1 VSRSSA
7 DKPRSTRSPRRP
19 NFVSRFAPGN
29 TAITS
34 YEEVEAGGRVARRT
48 RIRRSVRQAP
58 SLGDRARAFL
68 PLRSWRLQLVGAAV
82 GIVVAVLSAQSFA
95 SAREG
100 ATTYL
105 IQPGDTL
112 SAISSTTGIPVD
124 KLATLN
130 GIKDPN
136 IIIAGQ
142 TLSLTTSGSG
152 AAPAASG
159 PGSYTVKAGDTLWDI
174 SQSNGVKVDD
184 LVQLN
189 GLGNA
194 DVLAVGQVLRLPV
207 TAGAIQRTA
216 GIATPTPAAPKAKPT
231 PSPTA
236 TPAVSKLQQ
245 KVAAEASR
253 VAANAHVGV
262 AALNLVSGEKL
273 AWHADDQFPSAS
285 VMKLPLLVELERQ
298 VAAGNVSWTESLR
311 AEVSAMIAIS
321 DNTAAN
327 EVASVVHP
335 AAVND
340 TMASLGLSGT
350 HFVNLFNDARSSTN
364 PGENATTPSNMAR
377 LLQLIATD
385 QIVSPQVSGDI
396 RALMARNADRSKLVR
411 LLPPDAQ
418 VSHKSGWYDGVA
430 NDVGIV
436 TVDRVPTRWVI
447 AVFSEN
453 DPDAEAGNQLV
464 AAISRA
470 VYDAWAP

>member
-1 VSRSSA
+1 VSSR
-7 DKPRSTRSPRRP
+7 PRPRR
-19 NFVSRFAPGN
+19 R
-29 TAITS
+29 
-34 YEEVEAGGRVARRT
+34 
-48 RIRRSVRQAP
+48 VRQAP

-82 GIVVAVLSAQSFA
+82 GIVVAILSAQSFA

-100 ATTYL
+100 AATYL

-130 GIKDPN
+130 SIKDPN
-136 IIIAGQ
+136 VIIAGQ
-142 TLSLTTSGSG
+142 TLALTPSGVPG
-152 AAPAASG
+152 APAASA

-174 SQSNGVKVDD
+174 SQSNGVKVDE

-194 DVLAVGQVLRLPV
+194 DVLAVGQVLHLPV

-216 GIATPTPAAPKAKPT
+216 GIATPTPAPGAKAKPT
-231 PSPTA
+231 VSPTA
-236 TPAVSKLQQ
+236 TPTASKLQQ
-245 KVAAEASR
+245 KVAAAAAQ
-253 VAANAHVGV
+253 VAGSNVHVGV
-262 AALNLVSGEKL
+262 AAVNLVSGEKL

-298 VAAGNVSWTESLR
+298 IAAGNVSWTESLR

-335 AAVND
+335 QAVND
-340 TMASLGLSGT
+340 TMASLGLGGT

-396 RALMARNADRSKLVR
+396 RALLARNADRSKLVR

-453 DPDAEAGNQLV
+453 DPDAETGNQLV
-464 AAISRA
+464 ATISRA